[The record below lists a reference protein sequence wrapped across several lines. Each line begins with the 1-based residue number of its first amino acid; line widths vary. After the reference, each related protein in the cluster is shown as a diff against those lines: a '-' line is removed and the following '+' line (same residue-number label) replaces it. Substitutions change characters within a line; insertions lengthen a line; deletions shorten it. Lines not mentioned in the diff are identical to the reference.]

1 MKRYTVSI
9 YQDGK
14 TIQHNFDN
22 INDAIA
28 CAEKEVGSSIMD
40 NLAQTVYN
48 YGEFEELKSV
58 LLMG

>member
-14 TIQHNFDN
+14 TIQQNFDN

-28 CAEKEVGSSIMD
+28 YAEKEVGSSIMD